1 MSQEWMYGINAV
13 EGHLAADPQS
23 VLEMLLDAGS
33 RNARL
38 EQLLRTAEK
47 LGIRVQKVPAQL
59 IGQKC
64 DSDRHQGVAIK
75 YKMAPLL
82 AEADLKR
89 LAQTAGA
96 GGLFLMLDGIQDPH
110 NLGACIRSAAASGAT
125 AVIFPKDKSAGLTAV
140 AHRASAGTAAKI
152 PLVQV
157 TNFARALEI
166 LKDAGVWCYGASGDT
181 HELLYSTDL
190 SGAVALVL
198 GNEGDGLRRLTR
210 ERCDGLIKIPMAP
223 GVESLNVSVAAGV
236 MLFEAQ
242 RQRLMKANS

>member
-13 EGHLAADPQS
+13 EGHLNSDPQS
-23 VLEMLLDAGS
+23 VLEMLVEAQS

-38 EQLLRTAEK
+38 DQLLRSAEK
-47 LGIRVQKVPAQL
+47 LGIRVQKVPAQQ
-59 IGQKC
+59 IAQKC

-82 AEADLKR
+82 GEADLKV
-89 LAQTAGA
+89 LAQRAGPHA
-96 GGLFLMLDGIQDPH
+96 LFLMLDTIQDPH

-125 AVIFPKDKSAGLTAV
+125 AVVFPKDKSAGLTAV

-181 HELLYSTDL
+181 HDLLYSTDL
-190 SGAVALVL
+190 SGPVALVL
-198 GNEGDGLRRLTR
+198 GNEGDGMRRLTR
-210 ERCDGLIKIPMAP
+210 DRCDGLIKIPMAP
-223 GVESLNVSVAAGV
+223 GIESLNVSVAAGV

-242 RQRLMKANS
+242 RQRLMKASG